1 MLFYIETNDFKK
13 KINYSFKDLILYFCG
28 MQEKF
33 KSGFVNIIGN
43 PNVGKSTLMNQLV
56 GERLSIITN
65 KVQTTRHRILG
76 IVTTDKMQ
84 IVFSDTPGILNPA
97 YELQAK
103 MMNFVKEAFD
113 DADIILYVVEPNET
127 ELINED
133 FNKKLKDLKVPV
145 IILVNKIDQTS
156 QEDMEK
162 SVEYWHQQLPEANIL
177 PISALEGLNTDFLL
191 SKIEELLPEGPMYY
205 PADQLTDKSERF
217 IINEVVREKILE
229 NFQQEIPYAVEVVT
243 ERFIEENDIIKIDT
257 DIYVE
262 RDSQKGILI
271 GHKGSSLSK
280 VGKEAREELE
290 KFFDKK
296 IYLKL
301 FVKVKKDWRKRDI
314 DLKRFGYNN

>member
-1 MLFYIETNDFKK
+1 
-13 KINYSFKDLILYFCG
+13 
-28 MQEKF
+28 MQENF

-76 IVTTDKMQ
+76 IVTTPEMQ

-97 YELQAK
+97 YELQSK
-103 MMNFVKEAFD
+103 MMDFVNEAFK
-113 DADIILYVVEPNET
+113 DADIILYVVEPEDKQ
-127 ELINED
+127 LINED
-133 FNKKLKDLKVPV
+133 FNQKLQKVNVPV
-145 IILVNKIDQTS
+145 IVLINKIDTIGQDNL
-156 QEDMEK
+156 EEI
-162 SVEYWHQQLPEANIL
+162 VNYWHAQLPEAEIL
-177 PISALEGLNTDFLL
+177 PISALTGFNTGFLL
-191 SKIEELLPEGPMYY
+191 EKIKTLLPEGPMYY
-205 PADQLTDKSERF
+205 PEDQLTDKSERF
-217 IINEVVREKILE
+217 IVNEVVRERILE
-229 NFQQEIPYAVEVVT
+229 NYQQEIPYAVEVVT
-243 ERFIEENDIIKIDT
+243 ERFIEEEDVIKIDS

-290 KFFDKK
+290 KFFGKK

-301 FVKVKKDWRKRDI
+301 FVKVKKNWRKKDI
-314 DLKRFGYNN
+314 DLKRFGYT

>member
-1 MLFYIETNDFKK
+1 
-13 KINYSFKDLILYFCG
+13 
-28 MQEKF
+28 MQKKF

-65 KVQTTRHRILG
+65 KVQTTRHRIHG
-76 IVTTDKMQ
+76 IVTTKDMQ
-84 IVFSDTPGILNPA
+84 VVFSDTPGILNPA
-97 YELQAK
+97 YELQSK

-113 DADIILYVVEPNET
+113 DADIILYVVEPNDT
-127 ELINED
+127 ELLNEN
-133 FNKKLKDLKVPV
+133 FNNKLKSLDVP
-145 IILVNKIDQTS
+145 IIVLINKIDQTS
-156 QEDMEK
+156 QEIMEK
-162 SVEYWHQQLPEANIL
+162 AVSYWHEQLPEANIL

-191 SKIEELLPEGPMYY
+191 AKIQELLPEGPMYY

-217 IINEVVREKILE
+217 IINEVIREKILE

-243 ERFIEENDIIKIDT
+243 ERFVEEANIIKIDS

-271 GHKGSSLSK
+271 GHKGRSLGK

-301 FVKVKKDWRKRDI
+301 FVKVKKDWRKRNI
-314 DLKRFGYNN
+314 ELKRFGYDS

>member
-1 MLFYIETNDFKK
+1 
-13 KINYSFKDLILYFCG
+13 
-28 MQEKF
+28 MQDKF

-56 GERLSIITN
+56 GERLSIITP

-97 YELQAK
+97 YELQSK

-127 ELINED
+127 ELFNED
-133 FNKKLKDLKVPV
+133 FNKKLKGLDVPV
-145 IILVNKIDQTS
+145 IVLINKIDQAS

-162 SVEYWHQQLPEANIL
+162 AVEYWHKQLPEADIL

-191 SKIEELLPEGPMYY
+191 SKIEALLPEGPQYY
-205 PADQLTDKSERF
+205 PAEQLTDKSERF
-217 IINEVVREKILE
+217 IVNEVVREKILE

-243 ERFIEENDIIKIDT
+243 ERFIEENHIIKIDT

-271 GHKGSSLSK
+271 GHKGSSLAK
-280 VGKEAREELE
+280 VGKEAREDLE

-301 FVKVKKDWRKRDI
+301 FVKVKKDWRKREI